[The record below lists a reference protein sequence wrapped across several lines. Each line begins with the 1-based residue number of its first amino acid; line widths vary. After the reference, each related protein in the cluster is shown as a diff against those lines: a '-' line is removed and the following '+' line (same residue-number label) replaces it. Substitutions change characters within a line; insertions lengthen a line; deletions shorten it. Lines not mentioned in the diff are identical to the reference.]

1 MENLP
6 STFVQLI
13 LTMTGVD
20 TRRQELAAYFDSHFR
35 EDSSNALAQGVGQ
48 IVEAKTIALVEDF
61 HLKPELLNCFSL
73 RESQNLLAFAREG
86 ELNVLVVREGQ
97 MPYSQKWSFPIS
109 SNFNLIVNN
118 QKLLLIK
125 VQARYD
131 RGLDELIDLSIDK
144 DEFDLEAYQEVLT
157 HYTTYHM
164 ALSPKK

>member
-13 LTMTGVD
+13 LTMIGMH
-20 TRRQELAAYFDSHFR
+20 TRRQNLAAYFDSHFK
-35 EDSSNALAQGVGQ
+35 EHASNVLTQGAGQ

-61 HLKPELLNCFSL
+61 HLKPELLDCFSL

-97 MPYSQKWSFPIS
+97 MPYSQNWSFPIS

-131 RGLDELIDLSIDK
+131 RGLDELVDLSIDK